1 MAVYYLLS
9 SSISIPPILLA
20 KVLYRSATI
29 APIISARILKMIGK
43 ITMDARLKISI
54 PGMDFSNPIET
65 PKRANKQ
72 DNFVIPEKRLVYY
85 IQ

>member
-1 MAVYYLLS
+1 M
-9 SSISIPPILLA
+9 
-20 KVLYRSATI
+20 
-29 APIISARILKMIGK
+29 ISARILTIIRK
-43 ITMDARLKISI
+43 IMMDARLKISI